1 MQPTDHSNHAAL
13 ADAANV
19 APAAPVA
26 VNRHPQE
33 AAMLQKCPMYAYI
46 PAKDVNRARRFY
58 EEKLGLQPGDE
69 MEGGVAYEFGDHT
82 GAILYDAGDS
92 AGTSK
97 ASQAYWKVDDL
108 EREMAQL
115 RARGIQFEEYE
126 PEEVGGV
133 VMKDGIAVGGGSK
146 AAWFKDSEG
155 NIMALVQELDS

>member
-1 MQPTDHSNHAAL
+1 
-13 ADAANV
+13 
-19 APAAPVA
+19 
-26 VNRHPQE
+26 
-33 AAMLQKCPMYAYI
+33 MLQKCPMYAYI

-58 EEKLGLQPGDE
+58 EEKLGLAPGTE
-69 MEGGVAYEFGDHT
+69 IEGGVAYEFGDHT
-82 GAILYDAGDS
+82 AGFLYDAGNS

-97 ASQAYWKVDDL
+97 ASQAFWKVDDL

-115 RARGIQFEEYE
+115 RARGIEFEEYE

-133 VMKDGIAVGGGSK
+133 VMKDGIAVGGGAK